1 MSELEKKN
9 RRILALYILNQIN
22 KKNMFLFLSLFLF
35 KSIQAKNLLLK
46 IEFIVDEILTE
57 QIPIKDVK
65 AHAHNKYYL

>member
-22 KKNMFLFLSLFLF
+22 KKNMFLFLSLF
-35 KSIQAKNLLLK
+35 KPIQAKNLLLK